1 MQAERALTPTA
12 TCGSALSL
20 LRSLSPL
27 SLTHSRIFVRVCEWL
42 SLAFSLSHALSHSPL
57 SLSVLYLFVCM
68 LSVVRAVSL
77 ALLAEPEPG
86 PHYAYQSISQGL
98 YEMNGIKD

>member
-1 MQAERALTPTA
+1 MRVVESCVQSQSRSLTLPALTQ
-12 TCGSALSL
+12 CVV
-20 LRSLSPL
+20 
-27 SLTHSRIFVRVCEWL
+27 FVCVRVC
-42 SLAFSLSHALSHSPL
+42 
-57 SLSVLYLFVCM
+57 VCV

>member
-1 MQAERALTPTA
+1 MWLGSLAA
-12 TCGSALSL
+12 TLSL
-20 LRSLSPL
+20 PT
-27 SLTHSRIFVRVCEWL
+27 LTHSLARIFVRVCEWL

>member
-1 MQAERALTPTA
+1 MWLGSLAA
-12 TCGSALSL
+12 T
-20 LRSLSPL
+20 LSPPT
-27 SLTHSRIFVRVCEWL
+27 LTHSLARSLLIFVRVCEWL
-42 SLAFSLSHALSHSPL
+42 SLALSLSHALSHSPL
-57 SLSVLYLFVCM
+57 SLSVLYLFVCV